1 VKRINPFVF
10 NHKIE
15 VNASKSHLQ
24 RALALS
30 LLAKNKTTLIGC
42 NQSRDVEAC
51 KQILRDLGCTI
62 EGNKTL
68 RITPPVA
75 KNFERLEISV
85 GESGLA
91 LRMFSSIAKL
101 FAEKVIIHAEGSLLT
116 RPVDSLVESLQK
128 TGILVEPST
137 SIFPLILRG
146 KMSTKEIHVDG
157 SFSSQV
163 ITGFLISTPLL
174 THDTTIFVNNLTSKP
189 YIDLTLGIMRGFGI
203 EIINK
208 NYKRFEISGNQEY
221 LGSSYQIEGDW
232 SGAANHIVGAAISG
246 IVQLAGLQEHSKQAD
261 RIILQIVKDFGAQF
275 QWINGSITIN
285 KAEIRKPINVDL
297 TNNPDLF
304 PILSILACS
313 ASGTSS
319 FTGTK
324 RLIHKESNRLETV
337 MEMLNVFG
345 VEYTLSENQ
354 IDIHGTGNIFGGKI
368 NCHNDHRIAMAATV
382 AACFSTNP
390 IELDNRE
397 CINKSYPSFFNVL
410 GL

>member
-1 VKRINPFVF
+1 MKRIDPFIF
-10 NHKIE
+10 NQKIE

-30 LLAKNKTTLIGC
+30 LLAKNETTLIGC
-42 NQSRDVEAC
+42 DQSRDVEAC
-51 KQILRDLGCTI
+51 KQILHDLGCKI
-62 EGNKTL
+62 EGTNTL
-68 RITPPVA
+68 YITPPSLTILEQV
-75 KNFERLEISV
+75 EISV

-101 FAEKVIIHAEGSLLT
+101 FAKTVLIQAEGSLLS

-128 TGILVEPST
+128 TGILVKQAT
-137 SIFPLILRG
+137 SNFPLILDG
-146 KMSTKEIHVDG
+146 EMSSKEIHVDG
-157 SFSSQV
+157 SFSSQ
-163 ITGFLISTPLL
+163 ILSGLLISAPLL
-174 THDTTIFVNNLTSKP
+174 PHSTTIFVDNLTSKP
-189 YIDLTLGIMRGFGI
+189 YIDLTLEVMRDFGVKI
-203 EIINK
+203 LNE
-208 NYKRFEISGNQEY
+208 NYERFEIKGNQEY
-221 LGSSYQIEGDW
+221 NGSDYQIEGDW

-246 IVQLAGLQEHSKQAD
+246 RVQLTGLLENSKQAD
-261 RIILQIVKDFGAQF
+261 RIILSIIKEYGAHIE
-275 QWINGSITIN
+275 WVNGDLVIT
-285 KAEIRKPINVDL
+285 KAEFRKPIAVDL
-297 TNNPDLF
+297 TDNPDLF

-313 ASGTSS
+313 ASETSS

-397 CINKSYPSFFNVL
+397 CVNKSYPSFFNVL

>member
-1 VKRINPFVF
+1 VKRINPFIF
-10 NHKIE
+10 NHQIE

-30 LLAKNKTTLIGC
+30 LLAEGSTRLLGC
-42 NQSRDVEAC
+42 DASNDVVAC
-51 KQILRDLGCTI
+51 KQILLELGCKI
-62 EGNKTL
+62 EGSNTL
-68 RITPPVA
+68 CIIPPLHSDLDQV
-75 KNFERLEISV
+75 EISV

-101 FAEKVIIHAEGSLLT
+101 FAKTVIIHAKGSLLS

-128 TGILVEPST
+128 TGILVKEST
-137 SIFPLILRG
+137 SNFPLILDG
-146 KMSTKEIHVDG
+146 EMSSKEIHLDG
-157 SFSSQV
+157 SFSSQ
-163 ITGFLISTPLL
+163 ILSGLLISAPLL
-174 THDTTIFVNNLTSKP
+174 PHTTTIFVDNLTSKP
-189 YIDLTLGIMRGFGI
+189 YIDLTLEVMRDFGVKFLN
-203 EIINK
+203 E
-208 NYKRFEISGNQEY
+208 NYERFEIKGNQEY
-221 LGSSYQIEGDW
+221 NGRDYQIEGDW

-246 IVQLAGLQEHSKQAD
+246 NAQLSGLQENSKQAD
-261 RIILQIVKDFGAQF
+261 RIILSIIKGYGAHVE
-275 QWINGSITIN
+275 WVNGNLVIT
-285 KAEIRKPINVDL
+285 KAEFRKPITVDL
-297 TNNPDLF
+297 TDNPDLF

-313 ASGTSS
+313 ASGVSS

-324 RLIHKESNRLETV
+324 RLIHKESNRLKTV

-345 VEYTLSENQ
+345 VEYTLSDNQ

-368 NCHNDHRIAMAATV
+368 NCHNDHRIAMSATV

-397 CINKSYPSFFNVL
+397 CVNKSYPSFFNVL

>member
-1 VKRINPFVF
+1 MKRIDPFIF

-30 LLAKNKTTLIGC
+30 LLAEGSTRLLGC
-42 NQSRDVEAC
+42 DASNDVVAC
-51 KQILRDLGCTI
+51 KQILLELGCKI
-62 EGNKTL
+62 EGSNTL
-68 RITPPVA
+68 CIIPPLHSDLDQV
-75 KNFERLEISV
+75 EISV

-101 FAEKVIIHAEGSLLT
+101 FAKTVIIHANGSLLS

-128 TGILVEPST
+128 TGIIVKRST
-137 SIFPLILRG
+137 SNFPLILDG
-146 KMSTKEIHVDG
+146 EMSSKEIHLDG
-157 SFSSQV
+157 SFSSQ
-163 ITGFLISTPLL
+163 ILSGLLISAPLL
-174 THDTTIFVNNLTSKP
+174 PHSTTIFVDNLTSKP
-189 YIDLTLGIMRGFGI
+189 YIDLTLEVMRDFGVKFLN
-203 EIINK
+203 E
-208 NYKRFEISGNQEY
+208 NYERFEIKGNQEY
-221 LGSSYQIEGDW
+221 NGRDYQIEGDW

-246 IVQLAGLQEHSKQAD
+246 NAQLSGLQENSKQAD
-261 RIILQIVKDFGAQF
+261 RIILSIIKGYGAHVE
-275 QWINGSITIN
+275 WVNGNLVIT
-285 KAEIRKPINVDL
+285 KAEFRKPITVDL
-297 TNNPDLF
+297 TDNPDLF

-313 ASGTSS
+313 ASGVSS

-324 RLIHKESNRLETV
+324 RLIHKESNRLKTV

-345 VEYTLSENQ
+345 VEYTLSDNQ

-368 NCHNDHRIAMAATV
+368 NCHNDHRIVMSATV

-397 CINKSYPSFFNVL
+397 CVNKSYPSFFNVL